1 MINDM
6 TTEEKRLFAE
16 KMTSG
21 QGQKNLKYG
30 KNRII
35 FYGIVG
41 IIGAVGL
48 ITLKILNIITA
59 PFIVPLVLVVWGY
72 GIAVQIIRGYKAM
85 KNAVKDASYGKVTYK
100 EYKQL
105 VKSGELEKWLTE
117 KQNSNQT
124 TVDNTVE
131 QLTPEEL
138 AVLKKLI
145 QKQDDKN

>member
-41 IIGAVGL
+41 VVGAIGVYIVDSLNL
-48 ITLKILNIITA
+48 ISLPFFLPLTLFLLVYGVAIQILK
-59 PFIVPLVLVVWGY
+59 
-72 GIAVQIIRGYKAM
+72 GYKAM

-105 VKSGELEKWLTE
+105 VKSGELEKWFTE
-117 KQNSNQT
+117 K
-124 TVDNTVE
+124 
-131 QLTPEEL
+131 
-138 AVLKKLI
+138 
-145 QKQDDKN
+145 